1 MQKLTRPTILGR
13 RQYHPRPLLALLVIW
28 FAQSVSALPSAS
40 GNESQDLATTN
51 LLLITVDTLRA
62 DAISYTGRK
71 LGQTPTIDRLA
82 ANGRVFV
89 NTRAHSVTTLPSH
102 ASILTGL
109 YPYEHGAR
117 ENGGFKLDPAPA
129 TLATLA
135 RSVGYRTA
143 AFVGAFPL
151 DSRFGLDRGF
161 EVYDDDFPARG
172 VDRVM
177 QQIGGYSERP
187 ATTVV
192 ERAWAWWEE
201 HRGQRRFLWIHL
213 YDPHVPYEPP
223 EPYLSR
229 FRGRPY
235 IGEVAAVDGALA
247 PVLERFLD
255 GKEEPTLI
263 VLTSDHGEAL
273 GSHGERTHGLF
284 AYEATLRVP
293 LILWGRGVD
302 QGIDRT
308 PSRLVDLLP
317 TIASIV
323 SIEVPKGLPGRSL
336 LGKAPIEPHADS
348 YFEALSAHLDFGW
361 APLRGVV
368 EGKWKLIQLPIPEL
382 YDLEADPEEKRN
394 LFSLRLAEAR
404 RLASKIPKESEWP
417 PDRLVS
423 SEEVERL
430 RSLGYLVGDD
440 GSNREFSGDDDP
452 KNLVHLDQMMA
463 TLPQLFANGQL
474 DKGVEL
480 ARRVISERPSMS
492 LAHLYLTRFL
502 LRQGKLEAALG
513 SLREA
518 KSIGIDK
525 PELTVQLALAL
536 TQSGQAQQA
545 MELLDEG
552 SLGANEADLVN
563 ARAMALHALG
573 RIQEAEDLLTQRI
586 ESEPNDAGAHES
598 LSFIAL
604 QSQLYLRA
612 KEHAEAALSIDE
624 SRPDAWN
631 NLGVAWYWLG
641 EKDRALDAWERA
653 LELVPETP
661 DVLLSYGLTSAETG
675 RSNEAREALRLFLKT
690 APSPRYDAARRQAE
704 TVLKQLPT
712 H

>member
-1 MQKLTRPTILGR
+1 VQKVNRSTLFGR
-13 RQYHPRPLLALLVIW
+13 KQYRWRSLLALLMTW
-28 FAQSVSALPSAS
+28 YALSASALPCAT
-40 GNESQDLATTN
+40 GNESQNDTTPN

-82 ANGRVFV
+82 ANGRVFA

-117 ENGGFKLDPAPA
+117 ENGGFRLDPAPA

-135 RSVGYRTA
+135 RSVGFRTA

-161 EVYDDDFPARG
+161 EVYDDDLPARG

-192 ERAWAWWEE
+192 ERAWTWWEE

-213 YDPHVPYEPP
+213 YEPHVPYEPP

-247 PVLERFLD
+247 PVLDRFLS

-293 LILWGRGVD
+293 LIFWGPGVK
-302 QGIDRT
+302 QGTDKT
-308 PSRLVDLLP
+308 PSRLVDVLP
-317 TIASIV
+317 SIAGRL
-323 SIEVPKGLPGRSL
+323 SIEVPPGLPGRSL
-336 LGKAPIEPHADS
+336 LAGAMSESRDIS
-348 YFEALSAHLDFGW
+348 YFEALSAHLDFDW
-361 APLRGVV
+361 APLYGVV
-368 EGKWKLIQLPIPEL
+368 DGKWKLIQLPIPEL
-382 YDLEADPEEKRN
+382 YDLEVDPQESHN
-394 LFSLRLAEAR
+394 LFSIRQDEAR
-404 RLASKIPKESEWP
+404 RLASQIPIEATRP
-417 PDRLVS
+417 VNRTVS
-423 SEEVERL
+423 AEDAERL
-430 RSLGYLVGDD
+430 RSLGYLVGDE
-440 GSNREFSGDDDP
+440 GSDREFSADDDP
-452 KNLVHLDQMMA
+452 KKLVHLDQMMA
-463 TLPQLFANGQL
+463 TLPQLFSSGQL

-480 ARRVISERPSMS
+480 AGRVISERPSMS
-492 LAHLYLTRFL
+492 LAHLYLARFL
-502 LRQGKLEAALG
+502 LRQGKLEAALA
-513 SLREA
+513 SLRNAE
-518 KSIGIDK
+518 SIGIEN
-525 PELTVQLALAL
+525 PELTVQLALVL
-536 TQSGQAQQA
+536 TQSGQAQEA
-545 MELLDEG
+545 IDLLDKG
-552 SLGANEADLVN
+552 NPGANEADLVN
-563 ARAMALHALG
+563 ARAMALQALD
-573 RIQEAEDLLTQRI
+573 RVQEAEDLLTQRI
-586 ESEPNDAGAHES
+586 ESQPYDAGAHES

-604 QSQLYLRA
+604 QSQRYRKA

-631 NLGVAWYWLG
+631 NLGVALYWLG
-641 EKDRALDAWERA
+641 EKTRALEAWEHA
-653 LELVPETP
+653 LELVPETS
-661 DVLLSYGLTSAETG
+661 DVLLSYGLTSAEVG
-675 RSNEAREALRLFLKT
+675 RPKEAREALQLFLKT
-690 APSPRYDAARRQAE
+690 ATSPRYDEARRQAE
-704 TVLKQLPT
+704 TVLRQLDLQ
-712 H
+712 